1 MTPFSLNTLVSYTRH
16 CDGTTVTGHI
26 RNVYDA
32 HDAPSGVGVMGMFD
46 TASLKGERWA
56 YRLELGE
63 EDAAR
68 VGHPV
73 TVGHSR
79 VRLVDA

>member
-1 MTPFSLNTLVSYTRH
+1 MTPFSLNTLVSYTRY
-16 CDGTTVTGHI
+16 CDGTTVTGRI

-32 HDAPSGVGVMGMFD
+32 NDESKSTRPMFRE
-46 TASLKGERWA
+46 TQLQGEQWA

-79 VRLVDA
+79 VRSVNA

>member
-16 CDGTTVTGHI
+16 CDGTPVTGRI

-32 HDAPSGVGVMGMFD
+32 NDESSGGVMGMFD
-46 TASLKGERWA
+46 TPSLRGERWA
-56 YRLELGE
+56 YRLALSTA
-63 EDAAR
+63 DASR

-79 VRLVDA
+79 VRSVNA